1 MDNLPVIFSLYSIQC
16 IANDTFPSD
25 VNTVWLHNLYAPWQI
40 SSRTN
45 CMLSR
50 RLHAYSEQCVIFF
63 YFFFRWKHICERECT
78 LSKLGLAAVSSPS
91 SLSISSPWTSALP
104 LSSLLLSPL
113 LQSKLEDL
121 SHHPRFSSN
130 LVGSKVASWAW
141 AGSRWLHAQGDQAKA
156 LQVLTPPLPWVPGWG
171 GSGSGNLPELSGMT
185 SRLPLHHPLLCSH
198 MAPAMGA
205 LSWGSDLRKIN
216 CARAGEGKP
225 HSLGMSAREWI
236 LSLTN

>member
-1 MDNLPVIFSLYSIQC
+1 MPGANYSWSC
-16 IANDTFPSD
+16 
-25 VNTVWLHNLYAPWQI
+25 
-40 SSRTN
+40 
-45 CMLSR
+45 
-50 RLHAYSEQCVIFF
+50 
-63 YFFFRWKHICERECT
+63 KHIC
-78 LSKLGLAAVSSPS
+78 LNIHNNVLFLGWKTSVKENACFLKWDSLPCHHQVSINLESVNLCSS
-91 SLSISSPWTSALP
+91 SLFPP
-104 LSSLLLSPL
+104 PQL

-121 SHHPRFSSN
+121 SHHPHFSSN

-205 LSWGSDLRKIN
+205 LRWGSDLRKIN
-216 CARAGEGKP
+216 CGRAGEGKP
-225 HSLGMSAREWI
+225 YSLGWVHDNESINYQTKNELWVHGV
-236 LSLTN
+236 LD

>member
-1 MDNLPVIFSLYSIQC
+1 MAPQSLRSLTDKFEDKLHVVSQAAC
-16 IANDTFPSD
+16 I
-25 VNTVWLHNLYAPWQI
+25 L
-40 SSRTN
+40 RT
-45 CMLSR
+45 MR
-50 RLHAYSEQCVIFF
+50 HFF
-63 YFFFRWKHICERECT
+63 LFFFRWKHICERECT

-121 SHHPRFSSN
+121 SHHPCFSSN